1 MRSTFIVCLGLLAA
15 FVSGCA
21 YQGVIVAKRS
31 HAAPFP
37 NSLGIDGIYDFD
49 LRDAAGQVHS
59 QMVPPYVFFAYDV
72 GDYFNDMAAPP
83 VHRGKNLQAPPA
95 PVEEELQ
102 EPPVPYGP
110 EPLRTRKPTDRPYHP
125 VRTTTVHH
133 HSHAARIAQNH
144 HRKHRSRIA
153 QTHHRKHRVVK
164 SAKVHH
170 RSHHHAKVAS
180 RRHRKRHHS
189 AS

>member
-1 MRSTFIVCLGLLAA
+1 MRSTFIVCLGLVAA
-15 FVSGCA
+15 FGSGCA

-59 QMVPPYVFFAYDV
+59 QMVPPYVFFAYNV
-72 GDYFNDMAAPP
+72 GDYFNDLAEPP
-83 VHRGKNLQAPPA
+83 AHHGKNLQAPPP
-95 PVEEELQ
+95 PVEELE
-102 EPPVPYGP
+102 EPPVPFGP
-110 EPLRTRKPTDRPYHP
+110 EPLRTRQPTDRPFHP
-125 VRTTTVHH
+125 VRTTSVHRPGHASKIAQHH
-133 HSHAARIAQNH
+133 HRRH
-144 HRKHRSRIA
+144 HVRVA
-153 QTHHRKHRVVK
+153 QTHHRKHHALK

-180 RRHRKRHHS
+180 RHHRKRHHS
-189 AS
+189 AT